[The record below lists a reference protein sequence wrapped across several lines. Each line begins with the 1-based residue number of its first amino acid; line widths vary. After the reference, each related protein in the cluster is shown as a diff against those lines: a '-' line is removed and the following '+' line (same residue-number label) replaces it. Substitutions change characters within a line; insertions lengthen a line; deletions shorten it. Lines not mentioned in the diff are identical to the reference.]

1 MRYAGIV
8 HMGSHSALRWSVVEL
23 ALAGAGA
30 GVASVGRVTEAGR
43 GLGHRVDLITSH
55 HSSHR
60 SRRNNLV
67 TRVSGIL

>member
-30 GVASVGRVTEAGR
+30 GVASVRGVTEAGR
-43 GLGHRVDLITSH
+43 GTYA
-55 HSSHR
+55 
-60 SRRNNLV
+60 
-67 TRVSGIL
+67 